1 MKAAGCA
8 DGKLLSRCRVLKA
21 LKAVSRPYRIVVS
34 SRTLASGAERS
45 GYGGLGCERLRGLRE
60 DGRSDAYQ

>member
-21 LKAVSRPYRIVVS
+21 LEAVSRPYRIVVS
-34 SRTLASGAERS
+34 GRTLATFRRKIDVLGRVIKGALQRKT
-45 GYGGLGCERLRGLRE
+45 RRG
-60 DGRSDAYQ
+60 

>member
-8 DGKLLSRCRVLKA
+8 DGKLLSRCQVLKA
-21 LKAVSRPYRIVVS
+21 LEAVSRPYRIVVS
-34 SRTLASGAERS
+34 SRTLASGAERN
-45 GYGGLGCERLRGLRE
+45 GGLGCERLRGLRE

>member
-21 LKAVSRPYRIVVS
+21 LEAVSRPYRIVVS
-34 SRTLASGAERS
+34 GRTLAQLSQ
-45 GYGGLGCERLRGLRE
+45 LVCQNDNFRE
-60 DGRSDAYQ
+60 F

>member
-21 LKAVSRPYRIVVS
+21 LEAVSRPYRIVVS
-34 SRTLASGAERS
+34 GRTLASF
-45 GYGGLGCERLRGLRE
+45 CRE
-60 DGRSDAYQ
+60 THDSL